1 MIGNYF
7 KVNSSPE
14 MERWTKSSVLQ
25 NPMAPEEPAPF
36 LFCRVNLFKNQKI
49 LTSIEIHSFQQ

>member
-14 MERWTKSSVLQ
+14 MERRTKSSVLQ